1 MVSEELLKEFR
12 KSFYLRLFQVIS
24 EKTQRRKN
32 FVYNLRERVNMNI
45 TVVII
50 PTKLARDK
58 DLVISLLSFSYNQK

>member
-1 MVSEELLKEFR
+1 
-12 KSFYLRLFQVIS
+12 
-24 EKTQRRKN
+24 
-32 FVYNLRERVNMNI
+32 MNI